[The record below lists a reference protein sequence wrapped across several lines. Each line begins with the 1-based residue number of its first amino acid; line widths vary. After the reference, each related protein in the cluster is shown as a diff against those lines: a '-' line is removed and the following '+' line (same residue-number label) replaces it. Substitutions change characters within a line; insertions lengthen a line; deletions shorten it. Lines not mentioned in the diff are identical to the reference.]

1 VEGPRWRKLERLG
14 VGFTR
19 RRRRRRMAKGEGRV
33 RESGGEI
40 EVVGPKAG

>member
-1 VEGPRWRKLERLG
+1 MEEAGKTLSRVRKERKKEDG
-14 VGFTR
+14 
-19 RRRRRRMAKGEGRV
+19 KGEGGLA

>member
-1 VEGPRWRKLERLG
+1 MEEAGKTLSRVYEEEKKEEDG
-14 VGFTR
+14 
-19 RRRRRRMAKGEGRV
+19 AKGEGRV

>member
-1 VEGPRWRKLERLG
+1 MEEAGKTLSRVHEEEKKEDG
-14 VGFTR
+14 
-19 RRRRRRMAKGEGRV
+19 AKGEGRV

>member
-1 VEGPRWRKLERLG
+1 MEEAGKTLSRVGEEKKKEEDGEEG
-14 VGFTR
+14 
-19 RRRRRRMAKGEGRV
+19 KGRA